1 GICGLDIKEK
11 EEEKKEEN
19 DESEKETGGG
29 LVPKKVGNVSD
40 FEYDFEEAANIGSK
54 MVMDVQDH
62 PDFPSKEDALTHGE
76 ENKECETNVIKF
88 VYESNEKIQED
99 GSQNTLKEKQVNH
112 IPTWARKR

>member
-1 GICGLDIKEK
+1 
-11 EEEKKEEN
+11 
-19 DESEKETGGG
+19 
-29 LVPKKVGNVSD
+29 PKKVGNVSK

-62 PDFPSKEDALTHGE
+62 SDFPSKEDALTHGE
-76 ENKECETNVIKF
+76 ENKECETNVIKL